1 MSKSEKEKLL
11 LALDGVAA
19 QLQTLRELVMTMNDD
34 TKDDSNECKHQNIKE
49 VRTMAGLVGAFCED
63 CGQEFSVGVSGNPIK
78 DK

>member
-1 MSKSEKEKLL
+1 MDKLL

-19 QLQTLRELVMTMNDD
+19 QLQTLRELVLTMS
-34 TKDDSNECKHQNIKE
+34 DSETSASDECKHQNIKE
-49 VRTMAGLVGAFCED
+49 VRTMAGLAGAFCED